1 MYSSTTIDT
10 KRVFSSFLLSLI
22 TLGLLVLSGEAG
34 AAEKNPINEMQSGS
48 LLIKVMPGGEYIQA
62 PLVNTEVELEV
73 SGIVS
78 RAKVIQHF
86 KNDSSDWVQ
95 GTYVF
100 PLTDNSAV
108 DKLRMAT
115 RERVIEGQIKERQEA
130 KK

>member
-48 LLIKVMPGGEYIQA
+48 LLIKVMPGSEYIQA

-100 PLTDNSAV
+100 PLPDNSAV
-108 DKLRMAT
+108 D
-115 RERVIEGQIKERQEA
+115 
-130 KK
+130 